1 MRIHFVANM
10 HRQDAQTAARDM
22 AQWALSRGHEVGFES
37 ETASVLGES
46 PTSDTRFALA
56 DLVVAFGGD
65 GTLIRAAHLCAPAG
79 TPILGVYFGRFGFV
93 TQCDAHHALSEVE
106 RFIANQSGIETRMM
120 LQAVLHRGTH
130 DVATLHALNEVVI
143 QRAATARMMT
153 IRVLIDGHRITSYPA
168 DGVIISTPTGSTA
181 YNLSAGGPILSP
193 NFKAMVIS
201 AIAPHTLSSRP
212 FVIRPES
219 EVRLR
224 ILSDG
229 DAVLSADG
237 QTRLHLLKN
246 DEISITRSPLV
257 TNLVTVR
264 EDDFLRKLGD
274 RLFWSKGL
282 VGSND

>member
-1 MRIHFVANM
+1 MRVHFVANM
-10 HRQDAQTAARDM
+10 HRADACRAARD
-22 AQWALSRGHEVGFES
+22 AADWAITEGHEVGFEA
-37 ETASVLGES
+37 ETAAALSEEALSES
-46 PTSDTRFALA
+46 RFALA

-65 GTLIRAAHLCAPAG
+65 GTLIRAAHLCAPSGA
-79 TPILGVYFGRFGFV
+79 PILGVYFGRFGFV
-93 TQCDAHHALSEVE
+93 TQCDAAHAIPEMKRFLDGQSELE
-106 RFIANQSGIETRMM
+106 PRMM
-120 LQAVLHRGTH
+120 LQAVLHRGSQAVTS
-130 DVATLHALNEVVI
+130 LHSLNEIVI

-153 IRVLIDGHRITSYPA
+153 IRILIDGHRITSYPA
-168 DGVIISTPTGSTA
+168 DGIIVSTPTGSTA

-193 NFKAMVIS
+193 NIKAMTIA

-229 DAVLSADG
+229 DSVLSADG
-237 QTRLHLLKN
+237 QTRLHILKN

-264 EDDFLRKLGD
+264 NDDFLRKLGD

-282 VGSND
+282 VGEHE